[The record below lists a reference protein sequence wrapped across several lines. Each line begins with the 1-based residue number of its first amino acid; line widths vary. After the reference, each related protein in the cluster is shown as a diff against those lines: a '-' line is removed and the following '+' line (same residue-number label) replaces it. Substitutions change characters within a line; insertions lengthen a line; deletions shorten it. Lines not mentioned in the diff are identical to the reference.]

1 MKVRDTACIIGAPLV
16 ILSRVAHL
24 TKMMQLAMEMVAV
37 KLKLGAAALQRKS
50 QVILSRVAHLTKMMQ
65 LVVEMV
71 AVKLKLGAEALQ
83 RKSLAPQ
90 H

>member
-1 MKVRDTACIIGAPLV
+1 
-16 ILSRVAHL
+16 
-24 TKMMQLAMEMVAV
+24 MMQLAMEMVAV